1 MSKQIIEKSDD
12 ILEIP
17 YNPEENKFETLG
29 EFKMYI
35 DAGWELCFEYNGIEY
50 GIDKM
55 DDNLFYISNC
65 DQKVCIQSRLTLEQ
79 VLNYEI
85 DGVKI
90 RDFITT
96 DDVEITDRP
105 GPM

>member
-1 MSKQIIEKSDD
+1 MIYYIFHIDHR
-12 ILEIP
+12 
-17 YNPEENKFETLG
+17 PEENKFETLG

-35 DAGWELCFEYNGIEY
+35 DAGWELLFEYHNSGYGIEKSY
-50 GIDKM
+50 
-55 DDNLFYISNC
+55 DDDTYFIWAC
-65 DQKVCIQSRLTLEQ
+65 EKDEQ
-79 VLNYEI
+79 VLDFEI